1 STRRYLITTQFITQI
16 TNIRSKICA
25 KTAVPLCHTEIKPT
39 EPVFFD
45 EYVHLYNEI
54 VDQLSKS

>member
-1 STRRYLITTQFITQI
+1 MTQI

-25 KTAVPLCHTEIKPT
+25 KAAVPLCPTEIKLT

-45 EYVHLYNEI
+45 EYAHLYHEI
-54 VDQLSKS
+54 IDQLSKS